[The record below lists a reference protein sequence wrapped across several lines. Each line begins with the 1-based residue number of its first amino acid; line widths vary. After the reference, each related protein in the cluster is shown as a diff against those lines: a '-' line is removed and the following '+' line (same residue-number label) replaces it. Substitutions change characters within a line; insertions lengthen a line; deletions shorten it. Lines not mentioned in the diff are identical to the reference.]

1 MKEKFADYIEQL
13 AYKSLLYEVSASPK
27 PGLVD
32 QLDNGAHQDMDFK
45 MFVKS
50 ANAIK
55 KTFYDCALAGANFES
70 SEYPVLL
77 RELRAIGIRGEKEMF
92 AATKGVNTHKGLI
105 FSLGII
111 SAAAGTLYESG
122 RMKINAIDISNRV
135 KEISSKLIRD
145 DFKDIHSKSHL
156 TYGER
161 LYKEYGIKGIRGEV
175 ESGFK
180 SVLENSLPYFEERMR
195 KKESLNDALV
205 NCLLILMTSTQD
217 GNVMGRHNDSVLEF
231 VKNQAQKALQY
242 NGISTAVGRKFVNEM
257 NRDFIKKRI
266 SPGGSADLLAITI
279 MLYMLESGEL

>member
-1 MKEKFADYIEQL
+1 MKEKFADYIERL

-55 KTFYDCALAGANFES
+55 KTFYDCAIAGANFDS
-70 SEYPVLL
+70 NDYPVLL
-77 RELRAIGIRGEKEMF
+77 HQLRVIGIHGEEEMF

-111 SAAAGTLYESG
+111 SAAAGTLYKAGE
-122 RMKINAIDISNRV
+122 MKISSKEISKRV

-175 ESGFK
+175 ESGFE
-180 SVLENSLPYFEERMR
+180 SVMDNSLPYFEERMR
-195 KKESLNDALV
+195 KNESLNDALV

-217 GNVMGRHNDSVLEF
+217 GNVMGRHNDAVLEF
-231 VKNQAQKALQY
+231 VKIQAQKAMQY
-242 NGISTAVGRKFVNEM
+242 NGISTAVGRKFVTEM